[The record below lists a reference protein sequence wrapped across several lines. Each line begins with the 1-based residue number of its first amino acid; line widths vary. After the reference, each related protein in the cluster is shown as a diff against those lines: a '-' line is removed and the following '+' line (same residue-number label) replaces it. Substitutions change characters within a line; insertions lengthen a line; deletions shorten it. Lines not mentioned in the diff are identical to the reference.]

1 MNHQDFI
8 VRLDSNGYEKTFL
21 SRVMQSPAGEGQGSF
36 RIPFEVPNLKAG
48 SLRDFV
54 RTNQGLGPQEKGKLL
69 FQALFS
75 GQIRSRY
82 DASRGR
88 LRNLGD
94 QGLRIKI
101 SLALDAPGGARLNAL
116 PWEYLYDAE
125 GNTALALGR
134 QVSIVRHV
142 HLGFPGDD
150 RPPLPSPLRILVVMA
165 EPTGAQTLDLESEM
179 KKIAKAWSTPGLA
192 EMTFLRHATLESLR
206 DELLARKINVLH
218 FMGHGDLDRQTGEG
232 VLILEDEYGRPDL
245 VTASALADQLRDCTG
260 LRLLFLNACKTA
272 QAFASGPFSGVAT
285 ALLQVGIPAV
295 IAMQF
300 PITDAAALAFS
311 EGVYRRL
318 ALGDSIDEAVAEGR
332 LAIRRRL
339 PDSLEWGTPVLF
351 LRAPDGRLFLPA
363 KPSGRAT
370 PRWKTGTAAALVL
383 AVGLSQAIDFSWP
396 RKHEPRIEEKESPA
410 SRPEPPK
417 PDGMQGD
424 ERNTTPAQDPPKPEP
439 RTDTN
444 TLDKKNKERSSIQR
458 DDQDGKTVRAT
469 TPVDPPPVSPRRPA
483 SYSLEDG
490 DTVEIGDGA
499 TASVRFLRYGN
510 GIPFANVTVSP
521 AGAASVN
528 QAVMGSNETIEV
540 PTGQGTLYVDVL
552 SYNPDAGTLTLKP
565 RTG

>member
-1 MNHQDFI
+1 MSYQDFI
-8 VRLDSNGYEKTFL
+8 VQLDSNGSEETFL
-21 SRVMQSPAGEGQGSF
+21 SRVLRSPAGEGQGTF
-36 RIPFEVPNLKAG
+36 RIPFEVTDPKSGAH
-48 SLRDFV
+48 RDLV
-54 RTNQGLGPQEKGKLL
+54 RTNQGLDLREKGRLL
-69 FQALFS
+69 FQELFS

-82 DASRGR
+82 DASLGR
-88 LRNLGD
+88 LRNLGE

-125 GNTALALGR
+125 SNAALALGR

-150 RPPLPSPLRILVVMA
+150 RPPLPPPLRILVVMA
-165 EPTGAQTLDLESEM
+165 EPAGAQALDLEAEM
-179 KKIAKAWSTPGLA
+179 KKIDRAWSTPGLA
-192 EMTFLRHATLESLR
+192 EVTFLRHATLERLR

-218 FMGHGDLDRQTGEG
+218 FLGHGDLDRQTGEG
-232 VLILEDEYGRPDL
+232 VLILEDEYRRPEL

-272 QAFASGPFSGVAT
+272 QSFTSSPFSGVAT

-339 PDSLEWGTPVLF
+339 QDSLEWGTPVLF

-363 KPSGRAT
+363 SPARRAK
-370 PRWKTGTAAALVL
+370 PRWRAGAAAAATLVL
-383 AVGLSQAIDFSWP
+383 AAGMSRIIDFPWP
-396 RKHEPRIEEKESPA
+396 QQGEPSQESPVQ
-410 SRPEPPK
+410 RP
-417 PDGMQGD
+417 
-424 ERNTTPAQDPPKPEP
+424 DPPKPEP
-439 RTDTN
+439 KDEGEGQTTGTQKPSEPEPHADRGTTGG
-444 TLDKKNKERSSIQR
+444 KETVRSSTRQEEL
-458 DDQDGKTVRAT
+458 DDRTSHAT
-469 TPVDPPPVSPRRPA
+469 DPADPPPVPPRRPS
-483 SYSLEDG
+483 SYSLQDG
-490 DTVEIGDGA
+490 DTAEIGDGT

-510 GIPFANVTVSP
+510 GILFANVTVSP
-521 AGAASVN
+521 AGASSVN

-540 PTGQGTLYVDVL
+540 PTGQGTLYVDVI
-552 SYNPDAGTLTLKP
+552 SFNPDAGSLTLKP

>member
-1 MNHQDFI
+1 
-8 VRLDSNGYEKTFL
+8 
-21 SRVMQSPAGEGQGSF
+21 
-36 RIPFEVPNLKAG
+36 
-48 SLRDFV
+48 
-54 RTNQGLGPQEKGKLL
+54 
-69 FQALFS
+69 
-75 GQIRSRY
+75 
-82 DASRGR
+82 
-88 LRNLGD
+88 
-94 QGLRIKI
+94 
-101 SLALDAPGGARLNAL
+101 
-116 PWEYLYDAE
+116 
-125 GNTALALGR
+125 
-134 QVSIVRHV
+134 
-142 HLGFPGDD
+142 
-150 RPPLPSPLRILVVMA
+150 
-165 EPTGAQTLDLESEM
+165 
-179 KKIAKAWSTPGLA
+179 
-192 EMTFLRHATLESLR
+192 
-206 DELLARKINVLH
+206 
-218 FMGHGDLDRQTGEG
+218 
-232 VLILEDEYGRPDL
+232 VLILEDEHGRPDL

-272 QAFASGPFSGVAT
+272 QVFASGPFSGVAT

-370 PRWKTGTAAALVL
+370 PRWRAGAAAAAVLVL
-383 AVGLSQAIDFSWP
+383 AVGISRVIDVPWP
-396 RKHEPRIEEKESPA
+396 QKDEPRIEEKKNPA
-410 SRPEPPK
+410 PQPDPPK
-417 PDGMQGD
+417 PDAAQGD
-424 ERNTTPAQDPPKPEP
+424 ERNTTPAQDHPKPEP

-458 DDQDGKTVRAT
+458 EDQEGKTVRAT
-469 TPVDPPPVSPRRPA
+469 TPIDPPPVLPRRPA
-483 SYSLEDG
+483 SYSLQDG

-499 TASVRFLRYGN
+499 TASVRFLRYGS